1 MNIIGAEVAESQ
13 PEASFPLGSIPG
25 VLSQLFLEFQ
35 PGDLTVDLPG
45 QLREE
50 GRYSPGSWERQEGA
64 PLK

>member
-13 PEASFPLGSIPG
+13 PEASVPLGSISG

-35 PGDLTVDLPG
+35 PGDLTVDLSG
-45 QLREE
+45 QLSEE
-50 GRYSPGSWERQEGA
+50 GRCCPGSWERQEGA